1 MTLTIQTAEDELR
14 QLTLTI
20 EVGEE
25 RVRQAMQKKAREL
38 GREVNMP
45 GFRPGKAPYDVLVRR
60 IGEDTLRA
68 EAVEDLV
75 QPVFEEALEQE
86 DIDP

>member
-1 MTLTIQTAEDELR
+1 MTLTIQTAENETR
-14 QLTLTI
+14 EMTLTI
-20 EVGEE
+20 EVDEA
-25 RVRQAMQKKAREL
+25 RVHQAMQKKAREL
-38 GREVNMP
+38 SREVNLP

-68 EAVEDLV
+68 EAIEDLV
-75 QPVFEEALEQE
+75 QPVFEEALAQA

>member
-1 MTLTIQTAEDELR
+1 MTLTIQTAEDDRR

-20 EVGEE
+20 EVDEE
-25 RVRQAMQKKAREL
+25 RVHKAMQVKARQL
-38 GREVNMP
+38 AREVQLP

-68 EAVEDLV
+68 EAV
-75 QPVFEEALEQE
+75 
-86 DIDP
+86 

>member
-1 MTLTIQTAEDELR
+1 MTLTIQTAEDDQR

-20 EVGEE
+20 EVDEA
-25 RVRQAMQKKAREL
+25 RVRKAMQVKAREL
-38 GREVNMP
+38 GREVQLP

-68 EAVEDLV
+68 ETIEDLKS
-75 QPVFEEALEQE
+75 QGS
-86 DIDP
+86 